1 MRNDMSATITLDRR
15 LHRFHQARLLAV
27 GAVLAIAAGGTAIV
41 VAEAGNDGAATKH
54 PAVVV
59 PAGTAGHSDPLVT
72 RYGSQPA
79 TNAPIDPLVTRY
91 GKQTIG
97 SYDDLRLYQGRR

>member
-1 MRNDMSATITLDRR
+1 MSATITLDRR
-15 LHRFHQARLLAV
+15 LHLFHQARLFAA

-41 VAEAGNDGAATKH
+41 VAEASNDSAAKH

-59 PAGTAGHSDPLVT
+59 PAGTSEHSDPLVT

-79 TNAPIDPLVTRY
+79 TDAPSDPLVTRF

-97 SYDDLRLYQGRR
+97 SYADLQFYQGRR